1 MCLRGEVEV
10 VFMSVCVRVSVY
22 EWLFVRVSVCVFER
36 EWGVEVVCMLHSG
49 ASPSPLGRG

>member
-1 MCLRGEVEV
+1 M
-10 VFMSVCVRVSVY
+10 FVCVRVSVY

-49 ASPSPLGRG
+49 VSPSPLGRG